1 MVSKLGTRI
10 NTPEFRV
17 LEGAQALRW
26 VCYGF
31 RCVTLPLGPGLP
43 FLWSL
48 SAGTAS
54 DHLYIGPVT
63 ALVCS
68 QTPVPTH
75 PNSCPRP
82 HLHSGSLRLSW
93 TVATPSAGS
102 SMPLLRGPLN
112 ASKPAHP
119 PLCSAISFR
128 QFLVLAIS
136 SPSCPRSL
144 AWEPS
149 SAPRVPSPPEGYCSL
164 LSLPLPA

>member
-1 MVSKLGTRI
+1 M
-10 NTPEFRV
+10 
-17 LEGAQALRW
+17 LEGTQALRW
-26 VCYGF
+26 FCYGL
-31 RCVTLPLGPGLP
+31 RCMALTRALSLGPCLP

-48 SAGTAS
+48 SAGTSS
-54 DHLYIGPVT
+54 DNLCIGPVT

-68 QTPVPTH
+68 QIPVPSH
-75 PNSCPRP
+75 PNSCSRP
-82 HLHSGSLRLSW
+82 HLHSGALRLSL
-93 TVATPSAGS
+93 TVAIPSAS
-102 SMPLLRGPLN
+102 SWMPLLRGSLN

-144 AWEPS
+144 SWKPS
-149 SAPRVPSPPEGYCSL
+149 SAPRVPSLPEGCCSV